1 MNSDD
6 SDKSNKTRELEFNE
20 SDLQSVAITDS
31 DIEQDDK
38 QKASA
43 RKKARKLAKAHRTP
57 AERRKLRIRNRII
70 IGLIV
75 ASVIAALALVPMSR
89 WAVLNFLGF
98 RNTVTLTFLEKDTKR
113 PIGGVTVLLGE
124 RYEGVTDGF
133 GKVRFNGLKHGK
145 HDLSASKAGYSRVQ
159 TIIVSEVGTS
169 EVEPNYLQIIGVKI
183 DITVRDWL
191 SRRAVGGATVSS
203 GESKANTD
211 KNGSVSLVV
220 LPSENP
226 TINITV
232 SASGYRQRKIEID
245 QNVKSRE
252 VTLVSSAKNYFIS
265 NRNRRYDI
273 FSSNL
278 DGSAQRRII
287 QATGKENPQLM
298 QLSIHRRNKK
308 AILVANRDGLQVDNR
323 IIAGIYVVDLEKA
336 TIDKVDE
343 GSDVQ
348 LIGWAGDAMAYQKTD
363 HNLKY
368 SHPKLTRLM
377 TIDITTQQPQQVAAA
392 NYFSA
397 SGISGNKVFY
407 MPTDAY
413 RTLRDTALTSFD
425 TATSARQTYLDDRP
439 IAYLTSPSF
448 GVIEMET
455 EDGEYFELLP
465 ATAAVRKIDRQPGTN
480 RTFSYSPDQ
489 KRATWT
495 DRRDGQ
501 GVLVIRQD
509 DGEDRIALRLG
520 GMTEPVRFITNS
532 LVVVRVATTNE
543 TADYVVHMATGKFAK
558 IVDVVNVGQ
567 LWNERQ

>member
-6 SDKSNKTRELEFNE
+6 LDKPNKSQELEFNE
-20 SDLQSVAITDS
+20 SDLQSVGIADS

-43 RKKARKLAKAHRTP
+43 RKKAKKLSKAHRTP
-57 AERRKLRIRNRII
+57 AERRKIRIRNRII
-70 IGLIV
+70 ITLLAISVVAAIALI
-75 ASVIAALALVPMSR
+75 PMSR
-89 WAVLNFLGF
+89 WAVLNFMGF
-98 RNTVTLTFLEKDTKR
+98 RNTITLTFLEKDTRR
-113 PIGGVTVLLGE
+113 PISGVAVLLDD

-133 GKVRFNGLKHGK
+133 GKVRFTSVTHGK
-145 HDLSASKAGYSRVQ
+145 HDISASKAGYSILQ
-159 TIIVSEVGTS
+159 THIVNEIGTS
-169 EVEPNYLQIIGVKI
+169 EINPGYLQVIGVKI

-191 SRRAVGGATVSS
+191 SRRAVDGATVSS
-203 GESKANTD
+203 GESKASTD
-211 KNGSVSLVV
+211 KKGSVSLVV

-232 SASGYRQRKIEID
+232 SASGYRQKKIQID

-308 AILVANRDGLQVDNR
+308 AVLVANRDGLQVDNR
-323 IIAGIYVVDLEKA
+323 IVAGIYVVDLEKA

-343 GSDVQ
+343 GSDIQ
-348 LIGWAGDAMAYQKTD
+348 LIGWAGDTMAYQKTD
-363 HNLKY
+363 HKLKY
-368 SHPKLTRLM
+368 SHSKLTRLM
-377 TIDITTQQPQQVAAA
+377 TLDITTQQPQQIAAA

-397 SGISGNKVFY
+397 SGISGSKVFY

-413 RTLRDTALTSFD
+413 RTLRDAALTSFD
-425 TATSARQTYLDDRP
+425 TVTSARQTYLEDRP
-439 IAYLTSPSF
+439 ITYLTSPTF
-448 GVIEMET
+448 GVVEMET
-455 EDGEYFELLP
+455 EDGEYFELQP
-465 ATAAVRKIDRQPGTN
+465 ATAAVRKIDRQPGAN
-480 RTFSYSPDQ
+480 RIFSYSPDQ
-489 KRATWT
+489 KKTAWA

-501 GVLVIRQD
+501 GVLVVRQN
-509 DGEDRIALRLG
+509 DGKERTVLRLG
-520 GMTEPVRFITNS
+520 GMVEPVRFITNS

-543 TADYVVHMATGKFAK
+543 TADYVVHTATGKFAK

-567 LWNERQ
+567 LWNER